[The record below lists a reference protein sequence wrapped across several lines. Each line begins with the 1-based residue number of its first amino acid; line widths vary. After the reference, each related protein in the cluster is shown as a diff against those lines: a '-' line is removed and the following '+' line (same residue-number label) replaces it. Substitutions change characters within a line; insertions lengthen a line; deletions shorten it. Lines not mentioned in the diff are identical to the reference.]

1 MNDFSNELYPG
12 TPGETDEERIQ
23 RLMREAD
30 SLEKEAN
37 TLSSQPTQQPTP
49 QPEATAPAV
58 SEPTQQKQKE
68 DFYGADLSF
77 QQDDVDPSAL
87 QTFAEAALAV
97 PTAGTDFVVDL
108 LNLAPGVD
116 LPKVPEFENDVIQTV
131 REISSIVLPTV
142 GLGGFGAARLA
153 GAAGKLAK
161 GSKASKFLTDP
172 LVKWIGNTSFQAGT
186 GAFVDYTVEIN
197 QEDDN
202 LAGVLKANWPQQ
214 MGWIPENVATL
225 DSDDPDAKRA
235 KNVLEGVYLG
245 AGTDVLIGVAKL
257 LKRTRGFKT
266 EIIPQSEK
274 SGKYFEKNMPADA
287 TVEDA
292 VERSAGKRELVT
304 DQIGKYNF
312 DKSVELN
319 GVERALDEPLYGVTD
334 MYGYQEYAG
343 RSVDDG
349 GIALASVD
357 SYRVRNNVAST
368 NGRVGSIVS
377 EGFIKRFND
386 GNFDSNVMLRG
397 VKQDMLDADKFD
409 VRLADGTY
417 ITAKQIIENGE
428 ELAAEHYM
436 MSLPDLKKLF
446 NELATEESG
455 EMGVRTLSSTGME
468 AARQMMKKYM
478 DDFINMDIGRAEA
491 YLETSIAG
499 QLSDTAQG
507 MRLVEGTPAIERA
520 QEQILDRMQ
529 MLMAMRGRAAYVRG
543 RALNMTNMWNR
554 LTSSGSDANKAAYA
568 KRVAKQIK
576 EEGNETL
583 RTLKAIELDAGLT
596 VDTLRE
602 LSQNNKEMLSPLW
615 LAYEFTDGNVDT
627 VAKLNK
633 FLKESTGTIRKA
645 IIDREPGMPS
655 IILQGMWANIY
666 NSTLSAFATPI
677 KAGISNFAGLVQKPL
692 GNYVGAMR
700 TGDTRLIKRGMYQ
713 YFSSLESLQNS
724 FQYMAQVFKRSAT
737 EADVNNLVRD
747 DLFVK
752 NERQIEILQAFAD
765 AKSLQGEE
773 GPQLMMQQVKA
784 MNDLAMHPW
793 LRFGNRAMQALDGFT
808 QSMIAHAEA
817 KGRAFDEVTNFGR
830 REFDTDKAEQVYKK
844 AYSEMFN
851 DEGLITDKAVQYTAG
866 EIALNLDNEA
876 NNALSNIIARAPALK
891 PFFLFTKT
899 PLNEIKLMASY
910 TPMGRFIK
918 GLNDFD
924 LPVEKLSDEE
934 IVEKLQTR
942 GIQLDTAD
950 PQAYVNKYNEIRADF
965 RGRRALGE
973 LAVIGAVG
981 LMVSDRLT
989 GNGIYDKQKQRAR
1002 RDQDWKPR
1010 SIRLPGGNWVSY
1022 DNLGPFTNWMAL
1034 TADIM
1039 DNYDTLSPNDAGELM
1054 RKMGFVVSASFTDKT
1069 YLAGLEPLLSIL
1081 RGDPSELSR
1090 WSSSFL
1096 SSATIRG
1103 SSQMAELARLFDPGL
1118 KEVEQDMFNLIQNR
1132 LPGLKGT
1139 LPAQYDYIDGGEV
1152 GIPNFLTR
1160 VTNNYLPW
1168 KVNGKISPEKQ
1179 FLIDIEYDGRPNLKS
1194 NGRGVEFTPQERSD
1208 IARIMGE
1215 DKLFKKA
1222 IQDVMNSQ
1230 EAKRFRKAYKEAS
1243 AMGIDVNLREFESLH
1258 MALDDALTD
1267 AVKFAGARIPG
1278 SDRVTEKLLANEIIS
1293 DFLQG
1298 GQKSQA
1304 KEYIKYIRQKGFTY

>member
-12 TPGETDEERIQ
+12 TPGETDEERMQ

-37 TLSSQPTQQPTP
+37 TLSSQPTQQTTP

-77 QQDDVDPSAL
+77 QEDNVDPSAL
-87 QTFAEAALAV
+87 QTFAEISLAV

-116 LPKVPEFENDVIQTV
+116 LPKVPEFENDIVQTV

-214 MGWIPENVATL
+214 MGWIPDNVATL

-257 LKRTRGFKT
+257 LKNTRGFRT
-266 EIIPQSEK
+266 TIIPQTEK
-274 SGKYFEKNMPADA
+274 SGKYFEKNMPVDA

-292 VERSAGKRELVT
+292 VERSAAKRELVI
-304 DQIGKYNF
+304 DQIGKFNF
-312 DKSVELN
+312 DKSVEIN

-343 RSVDDG
+343 RSADDG
-349 GIALASVD
+349 GVALASVD
-357 SYRVRNNVAST
+357 SYRVRNNVGST

-386 GNFDSNVMLRG
+386 GNFDTNVMLRG
-397 VKQDMLDADKFD
+397 VKQDMLDADEFD
-409 VRLADGTY
+409 VKLADGTY

-436 MSLPDLKKLF
+436 MSLPNLKKLF
-446 NELATEESG
+446 NELATEDSG

-491 YLETSIAG
+491 YLETSLAG

-627 VAKLNK
+627 IAKLNK
-633 FLKESTGTIRKA
+633 FLANSTGTLSKA
-645 IIDREPGMPS
+645 FIDREPGMPS
-655 IILQGMWANIY
+655 IILQGMWANLY

-677 KAGISNFAGLVQKPL
+677 KAGISNFAGLIQKPL

-752 NERQIEILQAFAD
+752 NEKQLEILQAFAD
-765 AKSLQGEE
+765 AKSLQNEE
-773 GPQLMMQQVKA
+773 GPALMMQQVKA

-830 REFDTDKAEQVYKK
+830 REFDAEKAEQVYKK
-844 AYSEMFN
+844 AYSEMFD
-851 DEGLITDKAVQYTAG
+851 DEDLITDRAVQYAAG

-876 NNALSNIIARAPALK
+876 NNALSNLIARAPALK

-934 IVEKLQTR
+934 IAQKLQTR

-1054 RKMGFVVSASFTDKT
+1054 RKMGFVISASFTDKT

-1081 RGDPSELSR
+1081 RGDPSELAR

-1096 SSATIRG
+1096 SSSTIRG
-1103 SSQMAELARLFDPGL
+1103 SSFMAEVARLIDPGL

-1179 FLIDIEYDGRPNLKS
+1179 FLIDIEYDGRPNLKT

-1230 EAKRFRKAYKEAS
+1230 EAKRFRKRFKEAS
-1243 AMGIDVNLREFESLH
+1243 AMGIDVNLREFELLH
-1258 MALDDALTD
+1258 MALDDALLE
-1267 AVKFAGARIPG
+1267 AVKFAAARIPG
-1278 SDRVTEKLLANEIIS
+1278 SDRITEKLEANQIIS
-1293 DFLQG
+1293 DFLKT
-1298 GQKSQA
+1298 GQTSEAQ
-1304 KEYIKYIRQKGFTY
+1304 EYIKYIREKGFTY